1 MVSACGKQSRKVDPC
16 TWYALSGLKYQ
27 FSLMLSMYF
36 YFVSFKNLITII
48 INQTN
53 IPQLMNFNILT
64 TSLLD
69 TILILQGEIGF

>member
-1 MVSACGKQSRKVDPC
+1 
-16 TWYALSGLKYQ
+16 
-27 FSLMLSMYF
+27 MLSMYF